1 MLRRGAT
8 QRWTRATRI
17 PMFRRRGSATTTR
30 ASCRASATAVRAPAS
45 RPRKRGGDAAG
56 RAIRIRVKGDA
67 AAFIQTVRRRGA
79 TSIVRGVGTY
89 EAGQTDD
96 TNPFVR
102 FFTVESPYLFVDGE
116 AWCGTPNPAL
126 DRLFIDGHEALLKFR
141 EQHYTVFSLFHSR
154 AGRAAAGSR
163 RRRAGRQPRRRR
175 DAPPA
180 DCLRTRCARY
190 ETESTETVQTLT
202 GTGPST
208 RRTRAPT
215 RKTRASIRGPRLP
228 GA

>member
-1 MLRRGAT
+1 
-8 QRWTRATRI
+8 
-17 PMFRRRGSATTTR
+17 MFRRRGSATTTR

-45 RPRKRGGDAAG
+45 RPRKRGGDAGG

-102 FFTVESPYLFVDGE
+102 FFTVESPYLFVHGE

-163 RRRAGRQPRRRR
+163 RRRAGRQPRTISARCRRDPISPTELSARHLCGVAATRRPQTVCVR
-175 DAPPA
+175 DAPA
-180 DCLRTRCARY
+180 TKRN
-190 ETESTETVQTLT
+190 
-202 GTGPST
+202 
-208 RRTRAPT
+208 RRKRF
-215 RKTRASIRGPRLP
+215 KL
-228 GA
+228 